1 MAYKTRREQRYRVLL
16 YAGCPK
22 WEARPLSRIPQTKV
36 IPYMKVFINQ
46 RIEEYEKAF
55 KRARKQ
61 GISDAEFN
69 KQWGTHIK
77 RRYIAM
83 GWKHRKDRWGAT
95 VAFRMIKE
103 VKDRYRNRKPEYESP
118 WEKRRKRWKEFSA
131 KIDREYDSRPPRRR
145 RESAG
150 LRGATG
156 DRFVG

>member
-22 WEARPLSRIPQTKV
+22 WEARPLSRIPQKT
-36 IPYMKVFINQ
+36 IPYMKAFVNQ
-46 RIEEYEKAF
+46 RNEEYEKAW

-61 GISDAEFN
+61 GFSDEAFF
-69 KQWGTHIK
+69 KLWGKHIK
-77 RRYIAM
+77 FRYIAK
-83 GWKHRKDRWGAT
+83 GWKHKTDRWGAT

-118 WEKRRKRWKEFSA
+118 WEKRRKRWREFSA
-131 KIDREYDSRPPRRR
+131 KIDKEYDRNPSRKRGV
-145 RESAG
+145 G

>member
-22 WEARPLSRIPQTKV
+22 WEARPLSRVPQTKAV
-36 IPYMKVFINQ
+36 PYMKVFINQ

-61 GISDAEFN
+61 GISDVNFN
-69 KQWGTHIK
+69 KQWDTHIK

-131 KIDREYDSRPPRRR
+131 KIDREYERNPPRRR